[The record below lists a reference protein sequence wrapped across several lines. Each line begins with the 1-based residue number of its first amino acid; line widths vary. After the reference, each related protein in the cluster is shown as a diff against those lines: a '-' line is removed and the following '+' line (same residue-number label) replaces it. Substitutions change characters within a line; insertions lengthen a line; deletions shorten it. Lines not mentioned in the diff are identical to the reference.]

1 MNLPPNL
8 PNYVTKTRI
17 NNFIKAA
24 LKEDVHVGDHTGL
37 ACIPARKKDK
47 AKLLVKADGVLAG
60 LELAKI
66 IFTHIDPKVKIK
78 TFMNDGD
85 KIKYGDIAF
94 HVTSNSR
101 SLLVAERLVLNCM
114 QRMSGIATLSNQFA
128 TEVEDLPVQILD
140 TRKTTPTIRFLEKWA
155 VLIGGCTNYRFGL
168 YDWIMIKDNHVDAAG
183 SITNAIKRVDKY
195 QKANKLNL
203 NVTVEVRNLK
213 ELKEVLK
220 VGKVTRIMLDNFE
233 IPTLKKAVGII
244 GDQFETE
251 ASGGITMKTVRK
263 VAKTGVQFISSGA
276 LTHSY
281 HSLDLSLKVMK

>member
-1 MNLPPNL
+1 MNTPK
-8 PNYVTKTRI
+8 YVTKTRI

-24 LKEDVHVGDHTGL
+24 LKEDVREGDHTGL
-37 ACIPARKKDK
+37 ACIPARKRDS

-60 LELAKI
+60 VELAKV
-66 IFTHIDPKVKIK
+66 IFERIDPKVKIK
-78 TFMNDGD
+78 SYLKDGD

-94 HVTSNSR
+94 EVNCNSR
-101 SLLVAERLVLNCM
+101 SLLIAERLVLNCM

-128 TEVEDLPVQILD
+128 SEVADLPVQILD

-183 SITNAIKRVDKY
+183 SITKAINRVAKY
-195 QKANKLNL
+195 QKQNNLNL

-213 ELKEVLK
+213 EMKEVLK

-233 IPTLKKAVGII
+233 IPTLKKAVNLI

-263 VAKTGVQFISSGA
+263 VAKTGVDYISSGA

-281 HSLDLSLKVMK
+281 QSLDLSLKVIK